1 MKKNILISG
10 GTGFIGRHLIEN
22 LCRKFCLYI
31 ISNQKQIKFNN
42 KNIKYIKFKNYRD
55 LKKKLNGKRINFII
69 HAATY
74 FSKIDDINKI
84 NKIINANIILGSYL
98 LELSKEKNVEKFIN
112 FASTWENFNGIKDNP
127 KNFYAASKLCFSKIL
142 KYYSK
147 INKLTKIYSLHL
159 TDTFG
164 INDNREK
171 ILPIIK
177 KNKNKNKKINLI
189 SSNIQL
195 NFVNVEAVIT
205 AVKIILNKKV
215 KQGDYSVINNKYIKF
230 SNLLNKLKKNNIK
243 LKFKILSNRKILHKI
258 FKFKTIKGWKPTNSC
273 LDDIANYIIK

>member
-22 LCRKFCLYI
+22 LCQKFCLYI
-31 ISNQKQIKFNN
+31 ISNQKQIEFNN

-74 FSKIDDINKI
+74 FSKIDDIKKI

-127 KNFYAASKLCFSKIL
+127 KNFYAASKLCF
-142 KYYSK
+142 
-147 INKLTKIYSLHL
+147 NM
-159 TDTFG
+159 
-164 INDNREK
+164 
-171 ILPIIK
+171 
-177 KNKNKNKKINLI
+177 KKIFYGMAVYDSKEINACMNVLKK
-189 SSNIQL
+189 SSL
-195 NFVNVEAVIT
+195 T
-205 AVKIILNKKV
+205 LMDGPKVKALEKKV
-215 KQGDYSVINNKYIKF
+215 SSIFGKKYGLMVN
-230 SNLLNKLKKNNIK
+230 SGSSANLLALSSINLKKNDEIITPALNF
-243 LKFKILSNRKILHKI
+243 LN
-258 FKFKTIKGWKPTNSC
+258 NC
-273 LDDIANYIIK
+273 IANNSIRIYTQVH